1 MKSIKVV
8 HFPYTGRN
16 PYQKLLFDSLKNLG
30 LNIQRS
36 NTLKLRFLNITLF
49 NSILK
54 YWRPDIAHLHW
65 HHSSLLASDQYRTI
79 VTSIFFL
86 FQLFVLKILRIK
98 FVWTVHNLTYHEN
111 RHNRLELFF
120 CKFIGQFA
128 DAVITHC
135 ETAKTE
141 TCKAFKLK
149 QNKKVFVIPHGN
161 YFGIYNS
168 TVTETEE
175 KKYLGIPENRLLF
188 LFFGEIRPYK
198 GIQELIHAFKKIDEK
213 NPRSVSLMIAGRP
226 INGQFAEELKTLV
239 NKSPNITLNLK
250 SIPENELAVYLK
262 AANIIVF
269 PFKKVLTSGSVL
281 LALSFGKPIIAP
293 SLGCIQDVFDK
304 HGSFLYDPKD
314 TKGLYGA
321 MEKAITKRSNF
332 RQMSIYN
339 LEQAYKFN
347 WQDIASRT
355 HNVYLQ
361 ILRK

>member
-1 MKSIKVV
+1 LN
-8 HFPYTGRN
+8 TT
-16 PYQKLLFDSLKNLG
+16 L
-30 LNIQRS
+30 LNI
-36 NTLKLRFLNITLF
+36 
-49 NSILK
+49 ILK
-54 YWRPDIAHLHW
+54 YWKPDIAHLHW

-79 VTSIFFL
+79 VKSVFFL
-86 FQLFVLKILRIK
+86 SQLLVLKILRIK
-98 FVWTVHNLTYHEN
+98 FVWTVHNLTHHEN
-111 RHNRLELFF
+111 RHNHLELFF
-120 CKFIGQFA
+120 CKYIGQLA

-141 TCKAFKLK
+141 ACKAFNLK

-161 YFGIYNS
+161 YLGIYNS
-168 TVTETEE
+168 AVKETEA
-175 KKYLGIPENRLLF
+175 KKYLGIAENRLLF

-213 NPRSVSLMIAGRP
+213 KPRSLSLMIAGRP
-226 INGQFAEELKTLV
+226 INNQFAEKLKTLV

-250 SIPENELAVYLK
+250 SIPKNELAVYLK

-293 SLGCIQDVFDK
+293 TLGCIQDVLDK

-314 TKGLYGA
+314 AKGLYRA
-321 MEKAITKRSNF
+321 MEKAIIKQSNLQ
-332 RQMSIYN
+332 QMSIYN
-339 LEQAYKFN
+339 IERANKFN

-355 HNVYLQ
+355 HHVYMQ